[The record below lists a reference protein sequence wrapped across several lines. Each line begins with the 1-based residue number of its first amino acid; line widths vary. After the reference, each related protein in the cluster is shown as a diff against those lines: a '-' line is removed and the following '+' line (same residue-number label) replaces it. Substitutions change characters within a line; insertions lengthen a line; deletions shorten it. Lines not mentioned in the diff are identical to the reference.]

1 MSFKDSNPN
10 YGSTMSTDEPSTFVR
25 CLKGN
30 NIFVIFV
37 IIIRIIIIIIYQKG
51 SYTFVIIGLSVFL
64 AFSGATGIG
73 SLDKDAESNEQAQ
86 VIFMGI
92 YIILFAGIF

>member
-37 IIIRIIIIIIYQKG
+37 IIIIIIYQKG

-73 SLDKDAESNEQAQ
+73 SLDKDADSNEQAQ

>member
-37 IIIRIIIIIIYQKG
+37 IIIIIIYQKG